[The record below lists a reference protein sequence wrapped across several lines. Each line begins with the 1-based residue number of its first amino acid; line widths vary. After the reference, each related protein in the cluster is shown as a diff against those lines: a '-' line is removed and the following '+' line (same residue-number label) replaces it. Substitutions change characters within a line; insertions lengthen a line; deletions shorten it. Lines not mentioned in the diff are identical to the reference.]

1 MSDTPPTEPAGGD
14 KSKSWIWFLVAC
26 SALIAAGL
34 VSG

>member
-14 KSKSWIWFLVAC
+14 KRRSWIWFLVAC

-34 VSG
+34 VTG